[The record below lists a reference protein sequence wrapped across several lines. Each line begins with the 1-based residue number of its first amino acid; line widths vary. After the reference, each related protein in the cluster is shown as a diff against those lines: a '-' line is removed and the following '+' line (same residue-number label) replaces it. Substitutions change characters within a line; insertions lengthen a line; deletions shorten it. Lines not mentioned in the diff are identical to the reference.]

1 MDFWPVEVAT
11 VGAALVEATLLP
23 PLPSLPLL
31 VTRIPVCNKLL
42 RSTKS
47 SLRLV
52 SILIM
57 LAYEC
62 RSLHFYKYIYV
73 YIRVEW
79 KKIIIYPG
87 FGQGCFQYFQHI
99 VNSWTHLYLLLKK
112 KQKKLNNITGAS
124 KISVC
129 NLWND
134 RLQCGHPAFAHR
146 LLILVMRDDR
156 SLTSR
161 PPCMQHDFLHHYC
174 SSLATCSTV

>member
-1 MDFWPVEVAT
+1 MSFRGLAPFPSKNEKPSARSCKKGYKLNSHKEAVFLRGTKIFYSTWFTDFGPVEVAT

-99 VNSWTHLYLLLKK
+99 VNS
-112 KQKKLNNITGAS
+112 
-124 KISVC
+124 
-129 NLWND
+129 
-134 RLQCGHPAFAHR
+134 
-146 LLILVMRDDR
+146 
-156 SLTSR
+156 
-161 PPCMQHDFLHHYC
+161 
-174 SSLATCSTV
+174 